1 MNKINVKQLL
11 RVSKNTQRVPLA
23 KTEGTIISTLPADNV
38 KVEGRDITIFGS
50 KKDVD
55 LTFIKNDDGF
65 VSSSKPVSTTVKPSD
80 LSADLNFKEKTATIK
95 FSGLSAKGEATLKDQ
110 SVGLDLGIINDQE
123 DKLSIKSKD
132 DGLEFDIAI
141 AKQRD
146 EYSYAFDFTM
156 DGSIKPELKGNE
168 FVLSDTDGNELFSIN
183 GIHMVTEGGRIST
196 NLEILLGDDG
206 KCVINPDAG
215 FIKENILNGNIS
227 VAFNVSG
234 HVVPMISLESFRD
247 GKSAQ
252 PSNDMY
258 IFGYKGRQEYMLK
271 ATIKAKEIAS
281 ELISRQSE
289 NFETLFT
296 LNFDK
301 SHAKNF
307 NEGFRIYDGEDN
319 NLIKSQNFDE
329 SLESITI
336 DITNKVKS
344 AIEAV
349 NAGKEV
355 KDVVLEF
362 KYSCTP
368 MAASDDEYAGEE
380 LADNYV
386 EIYGIYSS
394 DTSKRPYIGSKFVSI
409 GEVKAGTP
417 FIEKELGRSGK
428 SKINIFEGSLQHGF
442 SLGSIAAK
450 AFRIPFSM
458 FYDSRLLTQKFE
470 RPKTVGLPKGWM
482 FNLSQCLIKDR
493 TNINKTKGIKE
504 VLYIDE
510 ENNTHVL
517 TEKWFYKDENDKEIV
532 VTKDEVY
539 LGNDQKLKYEDK
551 NGVIHDVT
559 YQVDN
564 DDGLTYVSTNSKL
577 NYAKQSDMKMQF
589 SFALV
594 SNNKKTVV
602 PLTFSEK
609 GTWIATFYSESKSG
623 SNIDK
628 SKAKSLFPE
637 DSKNRTVNSLKEQK
651 LYSIKD
657 IYFLGDKVENPR
669 INLNGKQTTLH
680 EVPLEVV
687 PLYKDGKYYIK
698 SATSKFTMN
707 YSFSIDG
714 NTFNSEKSTIKFDD
728 KLIELQAEHQLDIG
742 SDTDIADYYE
752 NEDIANV
759 NSQIKQCEDYIKE
772 LQSQCESY
780 SNSISSLND
789 QLNTQKELKDLMD
802 QANEQRDLASKANEG
817 CVALFTHE
825 KDGKQTYDAEKTE
838 KYVEAT
844 NKQTELN
851 DDYQE
856 KSYEFQIS
864 NINKQIEE
872 QNAALQ
878 KLYEKINDYQVQ
890 LNNLYELK
898 ESYIEAQKEGV
909 QDYIYDK
916 EGNLLGFDYYGK
928 LVYLSD
934 RYENEISLSYVD
946 NKLVEIS
953 SEKQRIVLH
962 YNKENELDYVVD
974 ATGRKTK
981 FEVSSNTFVMT
992 KRDEKGE
999 LESTTFTFDSKERL
1013 TSIKDKNGQSFV
1025 FTWSDFIVSS
1035 IINKSSVA
1043 SISENGVESK
1053 DEEVLSTTLIENTGD
1068 YIEVENREAKTID
1081 IYHLD
1086 YEGRLIGQTYRD
1098 EDDNSKDTVSIN
1110 CYDGDN
1116 QLLELSYEVK
1126 NRIGEIALQGNNV
1139 SKIEKT
1145 IEFGEGGIDISRF
1158 TNREM
1163 FAIGLDFSSVDPNQ
1177 TKNNTVEFAV
1187 DIDGTKNS
1195 FKFNKIPHGILAVPT
1210 LIQNKAGTVMVT
1222 IAFSKNIKLDAL
1234 GKIKIYRAEATINK
1248 YDEDDHVISSVTK
1261 DGETTFSDFDGDNP
1275 TSCVTTDRYGVTKT
1289 SRALFDASGRPI
1301 YEEDGEGNCK
1311 ETYYDEKGNVIETR
1325 EYNKANSSLT
1335 KVSRTK
1341 YDEDGN
1347 ATEFEGVMRDKNGNY
1362 PQEKAT
1368 YLPGSDIVSSI
1379 KHPNGQVMVYG
1390 YDFNT
1395 GLMTEMASDA
1405 NGQDN
1410 ATQYGYAANHLVSLA
1425 HHGVKFTYTLDNKG
1439 RKVSTKLNDV
1449 ELVKSEYE
1457 DNYFDGNVTN
1467 GQKVTTTFA
1476 DGFDS
1481 TTITDKDGDLISTVT
1496 NDGDS
1501 IVYEYDDR
1509 DRLIKVDRNSGEE
1522 TVTTTYN
1529 IEDQITSNEYKYDD
1543 VTTREDITYDSH
1555 GRVLTKT
1562 ETASDS
1568 TTTTSFEYVEG
1579 KEDLVKEVSIGNT
1592 KHQFEYDALG
1602 RVIRKE
1608 LLDGERSLVDE
1619 SIEYLRYG
1627 ENSLDLVKEHDARVG
1642 GVISDTTEYEYDVS
1656 GNITSIKRDEYETR
1670 YQYDELGRLIR
1681 EDNPVLDKTVVY
1693 KYDAGGNI
1701 LLKKEYK
1708 YSLEDRL
1715 YSPTITSYTY
1725 ASKGN
1730 KDQLINFNGETIA
1743 YDVMGRPTSI
1753 GTHSLTWNK
1762 KGKLVIYDDI
1772 AYTYGLNG
1780 IRTSKIVDGVK
1791 TTYSLLNN
1799 KILAEQS
1806 DDKEI
1811 IYRYSSDK
1819 LIGFTFNDVEYI
1831 YERNIQG
1838 DVLRIYRKDNL
1849 TLVAEYQ
1856 YDAYGN
1862 HKVINHTEDNI
1873 GDINPFRYRGYYFDV
1888 ETGWYYLN
1896 ARYYSPS
1903 IGRFIS
1909 PDELSILDET
1919 RSQINGLNLYMYC
1932 GDNPVMNIDPSGREW
1947 WNWLVS
1953 GLSILVGAVLC
1964 CVPGG
1969 QGAGISMLVGG
1980 ATSMASNIMDA
1991 CGVNSKLSSIISSS
2005 LSIVAGAILCFTP
2018 FASIGASMI
2027 GSGIGGIAGGFIS
2040 ESLGGSFELGATI
2053 GNIAGGFIGSA
2064 AYDGIKFSG
2073 VAKKGIVIGKSGEYD
2088 NYAKLNGYKY
2098 YEGLPGYKTLEKI
2111 SPKLASKIGW
2121 ASNHRYIKNVML
2133 FGGKIYNL
2141 GGSKTGAYAKE
2152 LELIGKY
2159 CNLIN
2164 L

>member
-11 RVSKNTQRVPLA
+11 RVSKNTQRVPLT

-55 LTFIKNDDGF
+55 LTFVKNDEGF
-65 VSSSKPVSTTVKPSD
+65 VSSSKPVPTTVKPSD

-141 AKQRD
+141 VKQRD

-156 DGSIKPELKGNE
+156 DGSIKPELKENE

-206 KCVINPDAG
+206 KCVINPDAD

-281 ELISRQSE
+281 EL
-289 NFETLFT
+289 
-296 LNFDK
+296 
-301 SHAKNF
+301 NF
-307 NEGFRIYDGEDN
+307 NEGFRIYDGEAN

-355 KDVVLEF
+355 KDIVLEF

-386 EIYGIYSS
+386 EIYGIYFS
-394 DTSKRPYIGSKFVSI
+394 DTSNRPYIGSKFVSI

-450 AFRIPFSM
+450 TFRIPFSM

-470 RPKTVGLPKGWM
+470 RPKTIGLPKGWM

-493 TNINKTKGIKE
+493 KNANKTKGIKE
-504 VLYIDE
+504 VLYIDG

-539 LGNDQKLKYEDK
+539 LGNDQKLKYEDA
-551 NGVIHDVT
+551 NGTAHDVT

-577 NYAKQSDMKMQF
+577 NYAKQSDMKMKMD
-589 SFALV
+589 FALV
-594 SNNKKTVV
+594 SNNKKTII
-602 PLTFSEK
+602 PLTASEK
-609 GTWIATFYSESKSG
+609 GTWMATFYSENTTG
-623 SNIDK
+623 TAIDK
-628 SKAKSLFPE
+628 KNANSLFPE

-657 IYFLGDKVENPR
+657 IYFLDDKAENPR

-680 EVPLEVV
+680 EVPIEVV
-687 PLYKDGKYYIK
+687 PLYKDGKCFIQN
-698 SATSKFTMN
+698 ATSKFTMN
-707 YSFSIDG
+707 YSYTIDG
-714 NTFNSEKSTIKFDD
+714 NTFNETKSSVEFDD
-728 KLIELQAEHQLDIG
+728 TTIELQVDKQLDIS

-752 NEDIANV
+752 NEDISNV

-780 SNSISSLND
+780 SNSISSLNE

-802 QANEQRDLASKANEG
+802 QANVQRDLASEANDG
-817 CVALFTHE
+817 CVALYTN
-825 KDGKQTYDAEKTE
+825 DGNGNQSYNAEKTK

-856 KSYEFQIS
+856 KSYEFQVS
-864 NINKQIEE
+864 SINKQIEE

-878 KLYEKINDYQVQ
+878 KLYVKINDYQVQ

-946 NKLVEIS
+946 DKLVEIS

-974 ATGRKTK
+974 AAGRKTK
-981 FEVSSNTFVMT
+981 FKCTSNTFIMT

-999 LESTTFTFDSKERL
+999 AESTTFTFDSEKRL
-1013 TSIKDKNGQSFV
+1013 TNIKDKNGQSFG
-1025 FTWSDFIVSS
+1025 FTWSNFMVSS
-1035 IINKSSVA
+1035 VTNKSSIG
-1043 SISENGVESK
+1043 SISETGVEPKS
-1053 DEEVLSTTLIENTGD
+1053 EEVLSTTLIENTGD

-1098 EDDNSKDTVSIN
+1098 EDDDSKDTVSIN
-1110 CYDGDN
+1110 CYDEDN

-1145 IEFGEGGIDISRF
+1145 IEFGEDGIDISRF

-1163 FAIGLDFSSVDPNQ
+1163 FAVGLDFSGVDPNQ
-1177 TKNNTVEFAV
+1177 TKNNTAEFTV
-1187 DIDGTKNS
+1187 DVDGIKNS
-1195 FKFNKIPHGILAVPT
+1195 FNFKKIPHGILAVPA
-1210 LIQNKAGTVMVT
+1210 LIQNKAGTVKVT
-1222 IAFSKNIKLDAL
+1222 ITFSKNIKLDAL
-1234 GKIKIYRAEATINK
+1234 GKIGIYRADDATINK
-1248 YDEDDHVISSVTK
+1248 YDEDDHVISSITK

-1289 SRALFDASGRPI
+1289 SRAQFDASGRPI
-1301 YEEDGEGNCK
+1301 YEEDGDGNCK
-1311 ETYYDEKGNVIETR
+1311 ETYYDEKGNAIETR
-1325 EYNKANSSLT
+1325 EYNKANSSLA

-1341 YDEDGN
+1341 YDEEGN

-1368 YLPGSDIVSSI
+1368 YLPGTDVVSSV
-1379 KHPNGQVMVYG
+1379 KYPNGQVMVYG

-1410 ATQYGYAANHLVSLA
+1410 ATQYGYVANYLVSLA
-1425 HHGVKFTYTLDNKG
+1425 HHGVKFSYVLDNKG
-1439 RKVSTKLNDV
+1439 RKISTKLNGA
-1449 ELVKSEYE
+1449 ELVVSKYD
-1457 DNYFDGNVTN
+1457 DNYSDGTVTN
-1467 GQKVTTTFA
+1467 GQKVITTFA
-1476 DGFDS
+1476 DGFES

-1496 NDGDS
+1496 NDSDS

-1509 DRLIKVDRNSGEE
+1509 DRLVKVDRNSGEE
-1522 TVTTTYN
+1522 TVTTAYN
-1529 IEDQITSNEYKYDD
+1529 VEDQIVSNEYKVDGM
-1543 VTTREDITYDSH
+1543 TTREDITYDDH
-1555 GRVLTKT
+1555 GRVAAKT
-1562 ETASDS
+1562 ETDGSIV
-1568 TTTTSFEYVEG
+1568 TTTVFEYVEG
-1579 KEDLVKEVSIGNT
+1579 KEDLVKEVSIGDT
-1592 KHQFEYDALG
+1592 KHRFEYDALG
-1602 RVIRKE
+1602 RVTRKE
-1608 LLDGERSLVDE
+1608 LLDSERPLVDE

-1627 ENSLDLVKEHDARVG
+1627 ENSLDLVKEHDVRIGDA
-1642 GVISDTTEYEYDVS
+1642 ISDTTEYEYDVS

-1670 YQYDELGRLIR
+1670 YQYDELGRLVR
-1681 EDNPVLDKTVVY
+1681 EDNPVLDKTIVY
-1693 KYDAGGNI
+1693 KYDASGNI

-1715 YSPTITSYTY
+1715 YSPNITSYTY

-1762 KGKLVIYDDI
+1762 KGKLVGYDDV

-1780 IRTSKIVDGVK
+1780 IRTSKTINGVK
-1791 TTYSLLNN
+1791 TTYFILNN

-1806 DDKEI
+1806 DDKKT
-1811 IYRYSSDK
+1811 IYHYSSDK
-1819 LIGFTFNDVEYI
+1819 LIGFAFNGVEYI

-1862 HKVINHTEDNI
+1862 HKVINHTGDNI

-1896 ARYYSPS
+1896 TRYYSPAM
-1903 IGRFIS
+1903 GRFIS

-1932 GDNPVMNIDPSGREW
+1932 GNNPVMNVDQSGRFI
-1947 WNWLVS
+1947 VS
-1953 GLSILVGAVLC
+1953 ITALIIGAIAGAVISAGVNVVSQGIQKGWNNINIGEVLFSAAIGAI
-1964 CVPGG
+1964 GG
-1969 QGAGISMLVGG
+1969 AIGASSIGVVGQIGANALLSMVESAGTDLINGRDVNAANAITSAFIGGAFALVGG
-1980 ATSMASNIMDA
+1980 AGIQNSGKIAPKLFSQLPFKSDIAQTAINKYLLGYMSKKGVQGVINLTFKSASFSLTTLLKNTAKQMVIDNIPSSL
-1991 CGVNSKLSSIISSS
+1991 VSSSISE
-2005 LSIVAGAILCFTP
+2005 
-2018 FASIGASMI
+2018 FAS
-2027 GSGIGGIAGGFIS
+2027 
-2040 ESLGGSFELGATI
+2040 
-2053 GNIAGGFIGSA
+2053 
-2064 AYDGIKFSG
+2064 
-2073 VAKKGIVIGKSGEYD
+2073 
-2088 NYAKLNGYKY
+2088 
-2098 YEGLPGYKTLEKI
+2098 
-2111 SPKLASKIGW
+2111 W
-2121 ASNHRYIKNVML
+2121 L
-2133 FGGKIYNL
+2133 F
-2141 GGSKTGAYAKE
+2141 
-2152 LELIGKY
+2152 
-2159 CNLIN
+2159 CRF
-2164 L
+2164 

>member
-11 RVSKNTQRVPLA
+11 RVSKNTQRVPLT

-55 LTFIKNDDGF
+55 LTFVKNDEGF
-65 VSSSKPVSTTVKPSD
+65 VSSSKPVPTTVKPSD

-141 AKQRD
+141 VKQRD

-156 DGSIKPELKGNE
+156 DGSIKPELKENE

-206 KCVINPDAG
+206 KCVINPDAD

-307 NEGFRIYDGEDN
+307 NEGFRIYDGEAN

-355 KDVVLEF
+355 KDIVLEF

-386 EIYGIYSS
+386 EIYGIYFS
-394 DTSKRPYIGSKFVSI
+394 DTSNRPYIGSKFVSI

-470 RPKTVGLPKGWM
+470 RPKTIGLPKGWM

-493 TNINKTKGIKE
+493 KNANKTKGIKE
-504 VLYIDE
+504 VLYIDG

-539 LGNDQKLKYEDK
+539 LGNDQKLKYEDA
-551 NGVIHDVT
+551 NGTAHDVT

-577 NYAKQSDMKMQF
+577 NYAKQSDMKMKMD
-589 SFALV
+589 FALV
-594 SNNKKTVV
+594 SNNKKTII
-602 PLTFSEK
+602 PLTASEK
-609 GTWIATFYSESKSG
+609 GTWMATFYSENTTG
-623 SNIDK
+623 TAIDK
-628 SKAKSLFPE
+628 KNANSLFPE

-657 IYFLGDKVENPR
+657 IYFLDDKAENPR

-680 EVPLEVV
+680 EVPIEVV
-687 PLYKDGKYYIK
+687 PLYKDGKCFIQN
-698 SATSKFTMN
+698 ATSKFTMN
-707 YSFSIDG
+707 YSYTIDG
-714 NTFNSEKSTIKFDD
+714 NTFNETKSSVEFDD
-728 KLIELQAEHQLDIG
+728 TTIELQVDKQLDIS

-752 NEDIANV
+752 NEDISNV

-780 SNSISSLND
+780 SNSISSLNE

-802 QANEQRDLASKANEG
+802 QANVQRDLASEANDG
-817 CVALFTHE
+817 CVALYTN
-825 KDGKQTYDAEKTE
+825 DGNGNQSYNAEKTK

-856 KSYEFQIS
+856 KSYEFQVS
-864 NINKQIEE
+864 SINKQIEE

-878 KLYEKINDYQVQ
+878 KLYVKINDYQVQ

-946 NKLVEIS
+946 DKLVEIS

-974 ATGRKTK
+974 AAGRKTK
-981 FEVSSNTFVMT
+981 FKCTSNTFIMT

-999 LESTTFTFDSKERL
+999 AESTTFTFDSEKRL
-1013 TSIKDKNGQSFV
+1013 TNIKDKNGQSFG
-1025 FTWSDFIVSS
+1025 FTWSNFMVSS
-1035 IINKSSVA
+1035 VTNKSSIG
-1043 SISENGVESK
+1043 SISETGVEPKS
-1053 DEEVLSTTLIENTGD
+1053 EEVLSTTLIENTGD

-1098 EDDNSKDTVSIN
+1098 EDDDSKDTVSIN
-1110 CYDGDN
+1110 CYDEDN

-1145 IEFGEGGIDISRF
+1145 IEFGEDGIDISRF

-1163 FAIGLDFSSVDPNQ
+1163 FAVGLDFSGVDPNQ
-1177 TKNNTVEFAV
+1177 TKNNTAEFTV
-1187 DIDGTKNS
+1187 DVDGIKNS
-1195 FKFNKIPHGILAVPT
+1195 FNFKKIPHGILAVPA
-1210 LIQNKAGTVMVT
+1210 LIQNKAGTVKVT
-1222 IAFSKNIKLDAL
+1222 ITFSKNIKLDAL
-1234 GKIKIYRAEATINK
+1234 GKIGIYRADATINK
-1248 YDEDDHVISSVTK
+1248 YDEDDHVISSITK

-1289 SRALFDASGRPI
+1289 SRAQFDASGRPI
-1301 YEEDGEGNCK
+1301 YEEDGDGNCK
-1311 ETYYDEKGNVIETR
+1311 ETYYDEKGNTIETR
-1325 EYNKANSSLT
+1325 EYNKANSSLA

-1341 YDEDGN
+1341 YDEEGN

-1368 YLPGSDIVSSI
+1368 YLPGTDVVSSV
-1379 KHPNGQVMVYG
+1379 KYPNGQVMVYG

-1410 ATQYGYAANHLVSLA
+1410 ATQYGYVANYLVSLA
-1425 HHGVKFTYTLDNKG
+1425 HHGVKFSYVLDNKG
-1439 RKVSTKLNDV
+1439 RKISTKLNGA
-1449 ELVKSEYE
+1449 ELVVSKYD
-1457 DNYFDGNVTN
+1457 DNYSDGTVTN
-1467 GQKVTTTFA
+1467 GQKVITTFA
-1476 DGFDS
+1476 DGFES

-1496 NDGDS
+1496 NDSDS

-1509 DRLIKVDRNSGEE
+1509 DRLVKVDRNSGEE
-1522 TVTTTYN
+1522 TVTTAYN
-1529 IEDQITSNEYKYDD
+1529 VEDQIVSNEYKVDGM
-1543 VTTREDITYDSH
+1543 TTREDITYDDH
-1555 GRVLTKT
+1555 GRVAAKT
-1562 ETASDS
+1562 ETDGSIV
-1568 TTTTSFEYVEG
+1568 TTTVFEYVEG
-1579 KEDLVKEVSIGNT
+1579 KEDLVKEVSIGDT
-1592 KHQFEYDALG
+1592 KHRFEYDALG
-1602 RVIRKE
+1602 RVTRKE
-1608 LLDGERSLVDE
+1608 LLDSERPLVDE

-1627 ENSLDLVKEHDARVG
+1627 ENSLDLVKEHDVRIGDA
-1642 GVISDTTEYEYDVS
+1642 ISDTTEYEYDVS

-1670 YQYDELGRLIR
+1670 YQYDELGRLVR
-1681 EDNPVLDKTVVY
+1681 EDNPVLDKTIVY
-1693 KYDAGGNI
+1693 KYDASGNI

-1715 YSPTITSYTY
+1715 YSPNITSYTY

-1762 KGKLVIYDDI
+1762 KGKLVGYDDV

-1780 IRTSKIVDGVK
+1780 IRTSKTINGVK
-1791 TTYSLLNN
+1791 TTYFILNN

-1806 DDKEI
+1806 DDKKI
-1811 IYRYSSDK
+1811 IYHYSSDK
-1819 LIGFTFNDVEYI
+1819 LIGFAFNGVEYI

-1862 HKVINHTEDNI
+1862 HKVINHTGDNI

-1896 ARYYSPS
+1896 TRYYSPAM
-1903 IGRFIS
+1903 GRFIS

-1932 GDNPVMNIDPSGREW
+1932 GNNPVMNVDQSGRFI
-1947 WNWLVS
+1947 VS
-1953 GLSILVGAVLC
+1953 ITALIIGAIAGAVISAGVNVVSQGIQKGWNNINIGEVLFSAAIGAI
-1964 CVPGG
+1964 GG
-1969 QGAGISMLVGG
+1969 AIGASSIGVVGQIGANALLSMVESAGTDLINGRDVNAANAITSAFIGGAFALVGG
-1980 ATSMASNIMDA
+1980 AGIQNSGKIAPKLFSQLPFKSDIAQTAINKYLLGYMSKKGVQGVINLTFKSASFSLTTLLKNTAKQMVIDNIPSSL
-1991 CGVNSKLSSIISSS
+1991 VSSSISE
-2005 LSIVAGAILCFTP
+2005 
-2018 FASIGASMI
+2018 FAS
-2027 GSGIGGIAGGFIS
+2027 
-2040 ESLGGSFELGATI
+2040 
-2053 GNIAGGFIGSA
+2053 
-2064 AYDGIKFSG
+2064 
-2073 VAKKGIVIGKSGEYD
+2073 
-2088 NYAKLNGYKY
+2088 
-2098 YEGLPGYKTLEKI
+2098 
-2111 SPKLASKIGW
+2111 W
-2121 ASNHRYIKNVML
+2121 L
-2133 FGGKIYNL
+2133 F
-2141 GGSKTGAYAKE
+2141 
-2152 LELIGKY
+2152 
-2159 CNLIN
+2159 CRF
-2164 L
+2164 